1 MRRGHEH
8 AKQRKMHPVHHI
20 AVHGVRGTS
29 VWKRLVFVIAGMAFS
44 VLLSSYFLGF
54 GTQQQI
60 VFTIT
65 FTALFMWLSEIVPL
79 HITALFIPFLL
90 IIFGGFKPA
99 EAFSPFFDSIV
110 VLVLGGFV
118 IAFAL
123 SKYKV
128 DEYIGHKLVHR
139 GSSPRL
145 VLLSMMAVTAFI
157 SMWMANSAA
166 AALMMPIGIIILKE
180 NKMLAGKSAFGKSM
194 VLGIGFAATIGGLG
208 TMVGSTPNVLVA
220 KFLTQAGYSFGFMD
234 WTYYGFPMMVALI
247 ISTFAILTLVFR
259 PEVKKI
265 SMKENARKLNT
276 NQKKVLAIF
285 AITVL
290 LWITS
295 ELHKIDIGTISLVPI
310 FLLYGLGL
318 LKGEDFKK
326 IEWPALILIGGGIS
340 LGYAMHTSSLDVT
353 MANAIQALIT
363 GQPTLVIALV
373 IITFG
378 VALTAFASNTAAASV
393 IVPMMIPL
401 AVVMG
406 INPRM
411 LALLAGVGVSLDFI
425 MPSGTPPT
433 TIAYST
439 SYVKLKELLKAGVL
453 VSLAAIAICTFIAVA
468 L

>member
-1 MRRGHEH
+1 MRHEIPTWSI
-8 AKQRKMHPVHHI
+8 AKKLAFVL
-20 AVHGVRGTS
+20 AGVLFSAS
-29 VWKRLVFVIAGMAFS
+29 V
-44 VLLSSYFLGF
+44 SSYFLGF
-54 GTQQQI
+54 GTPQQI

-90 IIFGGFKPA
+90 VIFGGFKPA
-99 EAFSPFFDSIV
+99 EAFSPFFDSVV

-118 IAFAL
+118 IALAL

-145 VLLSMMAVTAFI
+145 VLLSMIAVTAFI

-166 AALMMPIGIIILKE
+166 AALMMPIGLIILKD
-180 NKMLAGKSAFGKSM
+180 NKMLPGKSRFGKSL

-220 KFLTQAGYSFGFMD
+220 KFLNQANYSFGFMD

-247 ISTFAILTLVFR
+247 ASTFIILTLVFK

-265 SMKENARKLNT
+265 NMQENKRKLGSE
-276 NQKKVLAIF
+276 QKKVLAIF
-285 AITVL
+285 VITIM
-290 LWITS
+290 LWVTTEI
-295 ELHKIDIGTISLVPI
+295 HKIDIGVISLVPV
-310 FLLYGLGL
+310 FLLFAFGL
-318 LKGEDFKK
+318 LKGDDFKR
-326 IEWPALILIGGGIS
+326 IDWPSLILIGGGIS
-340 LGYAMHTSSLDVT
+340 LGFAMHASALDVT
-353 MANAIQALIT
+353 MANALGGAIT
-363 GQPTLVIALV
+363 GQTALVISLI

-393 IVPMMIPL
+393 MVPMMIPL
-401 AVVMG
+401 AVATG

-411 LALLAGVGVSLDFI
+411 LAMLAGVGVSLDFI

-439 SYVKLKELLKAGVL
+439 SYLKLRDLLKAGSL
-453 VSLAAIAICTFIAVA
+453 VSLAAIIICALIAIAI
-468 L
+468 

>member
-1 MRRGHEH
+1 MRHEIPTWSI
-8 AKQRKMHPVHHI
+8 AKKI
-20 AVHGVRGTS
+20 
-29 VWKRLVFVIAGMAFS
+29 LFVIAGILFS
-44 VLLSSYFLGF
+44 TALSSYFLGF
-54 GTQQQI
+54 GSPQQI

-90 IIFGGFKPA
+90 VIFGGFKPA
-99 EAFSPFFDSIV
+99 EAFSPFFDSVV

-118 IAFAL
+118 IALAL

-139 GSSPRL
+139 GSSPRI
-145 VLLSMMAVTAFI
+145 VLFSMIGVTAFI

-166 AALMMPIGIIILKE
+166 AAMMMPIGLIILKS
-180 NKMLAGKSAFGKSM
+180 NKMLPGKSSFGKSL

-220 KFLTQAGYSFGFMD
+220 KFLNQAGYSFGFMD

-247 ISTFAILTLVFR
+247 CSTFIILTFLFK

-265 SMKENARKLNT
+265 NMQENKRKLNMD
-276 NQKKVLAIF
+276 QKKVLAIF
-285 AITVL
+285 AITIM
-290 LWITS
+290 LWVTTEI
-295 ELHKIDIGTISLVPI
+295 HKMDIGTISLVPV
-310 FLLYGLGL
+310 FLLFGLGL
-318 LKGEDFKK
+318 LKGDDFKK
-326 IEWPALILIGGGIS
+326 IDWPSLILIGGGIS
-340 LGYAMHTSSLDVT
+340 LGFAMHASALDVT
-353 MANAIQALIT
+353 MANAIGNIISGQGAL
-363 GQPTLVIALV
+363 LIALV

-401 AVVMG
+401 AVATG

-411 LALLAGVGVSLDFI
+411 LAMLAGVGVSLDFI

-439 SYVKLKELLKAGVL
+439 NYVKLRDLLKAGLL
-453 VSLAAIAICTFIAVA
+453 VSIAAIFICSFIAIAI
-468 L
+468 

>member
-1 MRRGHEH
+1 MRHEI
-8 AKQRKMHPVHHI
+8 PTW
-20 AVHGVRGTS
+20 GVS
-29 VWKRLVFVIAGMAFS
+29 KKLIFILAGILFS
-44 VLLSSYFLGF
+44 TAISSYFLGF
-54 GTQQQI
+54 GSQQQI

-65 FTALFMWLSEIVPL
+65 FTALFMWLTEIVPL
-79 HITALFIPFLL
+79 HVTALFIPFVL

-128 DEYIGHKLVHR
+128 DEYIGHKLVHK

-166 AALMMPIGIIILKE
+166 AALMMPIGLIILKD
-180 NKMLAGKSAFGKSM
+180 NKMIAGDSKFGKSL

-208 TMVGSTPNVLVA
+208 TLVGSTPNVLVA
-220 KFLTQAGYSFGFMD
+220 KFLGQAGVQFGFMD
-234 WTYYGFPMMVALI
+234 WTYFGFPMMVSLV
-247 ISTFAILTLVFR
+247 ISTFIILTLLFR
-259 PEVKKI
+259 PETNKI
-265 SMKENARKLNT
+265 DMRESKHKLNRD
-276 NQKKVLAIF
+276 QKKVLAVF
-285 AITVL
+285 VITVV

-295 ELHKIDIGTISLVPI
+295 EIHKIDIGTISLVPV

-318 LKGEDFKK
+318 LKGDDFKK

-340 LGYAMHTSSLDVT
+340 LGYSMHASGLDLT
-353 MANAIQALIT
+353 MANSIQALIT

-378 VALTAFASNTAAASV
+378 VGLTAFASNTAAASV

-401 AVVMG
+401 ALVMG
-406 INPRM
+406 INPRT

-439 SYVKLKELLKAGVL
+439 HYVTLKELIKAGAL
-453 VSLAAIAICTFIAVA
+453 VSMAAIVICTLIAVA
-468 L
+468 I

>member
-1 MRRGHEH
+1 MRHEIPTWGV
-8 AKQRKMHPVHHI
+8 AKK
-20 AVHGVRGTS
+20 
-29 VWKRLVFVIAGMAFS
+29 LVFVIAG
-44 VLLSSYFLGF
+44 VLFFGALSSYFLGF

-79 HITALFIPFLL
+79 HVTALFIPFLL

-139 GSSPRL
+139 GSSPRM
-145 VLLSMMAVTAFI
+145 VLLSMIAVTAFI

-166 AALMMPIGIIILKE
+166 AALMMPIGLIILKE
-180 NKMLAGKSAFGKSM
+180 NGMLPGKSAFGKSM

-220 KFLTQAGYSFGFMD
+220 KFLNQAGYQFGFMD

-247 ISTFAILTLVFR
+247 ISTFVILTLVFR

-265 SMKENARKLNT
+265 SMKENARKLNN

-285 AITVL
+285 AITVF

-295 ELHKIDIGTISLVPI
+295 EIHKIDIGTISLVPI
-310 FLLYGLGL
+310 FLLYAFGL

-326 IEWPALILIGGGIS
+326 IEWPSLILIGGGIS

-353 MANAIQALIT
+353 MANALYTLIT
-363 GQPTLVIALV
+363 GQPAIVIALV

-393 IVPMMIPL
+393 VVPMMIPL
-401 AVVMG
+401 AVATG
-406 INPRM
+406 INPRT

-439 SYVKLKELLKAGVL
+439 SYVKLKELLKAGLL
-453 VSLAAIAICTFIAVA
+453 VSVAAIAICTAIAVA
-468 L
+468 I

>member
-1 MRRGHEH
+1 MRHEIPRWGI
-8 AKQRKMHPVHHI
+8 AKKLI
-20 AVHGVRGTS
+20 
-29 VWKRLVFVIAGMAFS
+29 FVLAGALFFGA
-44 VLLSSYFLGF
+44 LSSYFLGF

-65 FTALFMWLSEIVPL
+65 LTALFMWLSEIVPL

-90 IIFGGFKPA
+90 IILGGFKPA

-128 DEYIGHKLVHR
+128 DEYIGHKLIHK

-180 NKMLAGKSAFGKSM
+180 NKMLAGESKFGKSM

-220 KFLTQAGYSFGFMD
+220 KFLTQAGYQFGFMD
-234 WTYYGFPMMVALI
+234 WTIYGFPMMVALI
-247 ISTFAILTLVFR
+247 FSTFAILTLVFR
-259 PEVKKI
+259 PEMKKI
-265 SMKENARKLNT
+265 NMKESKHKLNL

-285 AITVL
+285 VITVL

-295 ELHKIDIGTISLVPI
+295 EIHKIDIGTISLVPI
-310 FLLYGLGL
+310 FLLYGFGL

-340 LGYAMHTSSLDVT
+340 LGYSMHTSGLDVT

-401 AVVMG
+401 ALVMG

-439 SYVKLKELLKAGVL
+439 HYVSLKELIKAGVL
-453 VSLAAIAICTFIAVA
+453 VSIAAIAICTLIAIA
-468 L
+468 I